1 MRIEITARTVY
12 GQTKFYP
19 SNHQARMLAEIAGT
33 ATLTERALM
42 LAREMGCEIVL
53 NGDKTLAQF
62 AA

>member
-1 MRIEITARTVY
+1 MRIEITAKTVY

-19 SNHQARMLAEIAGT
+19 SNQAARLLAEIAGT

-42 LAREMGCEIVL
+42 LARGMGCEIIL